1 MEKNMAKDILTPCE
15 YARERHKNMVRWLN
29 LWTIL
34 LFAFATALIIFLILV
49 IFLYLRSTW
58 LPVALSTVGTIVSGV
73 IIQWIVKRRTVAK
86 EEEEKAYQD
95 VVKQCQESQSAD
107 KVRNSNKILRKI
119 L

>member
-1 MEKNMAKDILTPCE
+1 MANHILTPCE
-15 YARERHKNMVRWLN
+15 YARERHQNMVQWLN

-49 IFLYLRSTW
+49 IFLFIRSTW
-58 LPVALSTVGTIVSGV
+58 LPVALSTIGSIVSGV

-95 VVKQCQESQSAD
+95 VVEQCQESQSAD
-107 KVRNSNKILRKI
+107 EVRNSNKILRKI

>member
-1 MEKNMAKDILTPCE
+1 MAKDILTPCE
-15 YARERHKNMVRWLN
+15 YARERHQNLVRWLN